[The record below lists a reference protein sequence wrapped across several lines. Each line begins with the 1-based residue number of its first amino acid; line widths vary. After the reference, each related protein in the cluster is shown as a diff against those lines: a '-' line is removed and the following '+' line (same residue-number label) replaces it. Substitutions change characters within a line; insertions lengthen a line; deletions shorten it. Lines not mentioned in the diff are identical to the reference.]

1 MNTVS
6 TDNIRRAEAK
16 TLKPGSYLIIDGEPC
31 KVVSL
36 EKSKP
41 GKHGAAK
48 ANIVA
53 VGFFDGRKRNT
64 VMPADRMV
72 EVPVIAKRSATIVAD
87 LGDHLQLMD
96 TESYE
101 TYEVTR
107 PVDEEVASNIQLN
120 AEVEVWELMGRRI
133 IVRVK

>member
-1 MNTVS
+1 MNAMS
-6 TDNIRRAEAK
+6 TEDIRRAEAK

-31 KVVSL
+31 KVVSV

-53 VGFFDGRKRNT
+53 VGFFDGKKRNAI
-64 VMPADRMV
+64 MPADRMV
-72 EVPVIAKRSATIVAD
+72 EVPVINKRAATIVAD
-87 LGDHLQLMD
+87 LGDNLQLMD

-107 PVDEEVASNIQLN
+107 PTDEEVTSKIQLN
-120 AEVEVWELMGRRI
+120 AEVEVWELMGRRV